1 MTDLEPDLCIIGAG
15 SAGLSLAAG
24 AAQLGAKVVLIEKGA
39 MGGDCLNVGCVPS
52 KSLIAAAHRAAAFRD
67 SCPFG
72 VGAAEPKIDAAA
84 VRGHVKGVIAEIAPH
99 DSVERFEGLG
109 VKVLR
114 EGAAFT
120 DPDTVR
126 ADGHAIKAKRFA
138 VATGSHPA
146 VPPVPGLEGV
156 PYLTNETFFDVA
168 PAFDRLLVLGGGA
181 IGCEMAQACR
191 RLGVAVTLATQGP
204 ILSRD
209 DPDLVALVR
218 QALVREGIELIER
231 AKVLRV
237 EPGPALVVAPENG
250 GIERRVGGSHLLVA
264 TGRNPVVDG
273 LGLDEAGIDHDRRG
287 IKVDLHLRTSNR
299 RAYAFGDC
307 KGAPMFTHAAGHEA
321 GVVLQ
326 NVLFRLPAKAQH
338 HLNPRATYTDP
349 ELAQVGLIEAEARAR
364 HGDAVQVLTWKL
376 KENDRARAERAAGLA
391 KIVLDRKGRLLGAGI
406 AAPGAGDLIV
416 PWQLV
421 LAGKAGLKDI
431 AQLTMPYPTLSEV
444 SKRAAGS
451 YFTPKLFGDLSRRA
465 VGLLARLP

>member
-1 MTDLEPDLCIIGAG
+1 MTRLEPDLCIIGAG

-24 AAQLGAKVVLIEKGA
+24 AAQLGADVVLIEKGA

-67 SCPFG
+67 SRAFG
-72 VGAAEPKIDAAA
+72 VNAAEPEIDAAA
-84 VRGHVKGVIAEIAPH
+84 VRGHVEGVIAEIAPH

-114 EGAAFT
+114 TAAAFT
-120 DPDTVR
+120 GPDTVQ
-126 ADGHAIKAKRFA
+126 AGGHAIKAKRFA
-138 VATGSHPA
+138 IATGSRPA
-146 VPPVPGLEGV
+146 VPPVLADV
-156 PYLTNETFFDVA
+156 PHLTNETFFGVA
-168 PAFDRLLVLGGGA
+168 PAFEHLLILGGGA

-191 RLGVAVTLATQGP
+191 RLGVAVTLVTQGP
-204 ILSRD
+204 ILGRD
-209 DPDLVALVR
+209 DPDLAALVR
-218 QALVREGIELIER
+218 QAFVREGVDLIEH
-231 AKVLRV
+231 AKVLRA

-250 GIERRVGGSHLLVA
+250 GVECRVEGSHLLVA
-264 TGRNPVVDG
+264 TGRRPVVEG
-273 LGLDEAGIDHDRRG
+273 LGLDVAGIGHDERG
-287 IKVDLHLRTSNR
+287 IKVDRHLRTSNR
-299 RAYAFGDC
+299 RAYALGDC

-338 HLNPRATYTDP
+338 RLNPRATYTDP
-349 ELAQVGLIEAEARAR
+349 ELAQVGLTEAEARAR
-364 HGDAVQVLTWKL
+364 HGGAVQVLTWKL

-391 KIVLDRKGRLLGAGI
+391 KIVLDGKGRLLGAGI

-421 LAGKAGLKDI
+421 LAGKASLKDI

-451 YFTPKLFGDLSRRA
+451 YFAPKLFGDLSRRA